1 MTFTAGHT
9 TPHLVNLAVHVAL
22 GSAAL
27 LLGIAAIVTPKGG
40 PTHRR
45 AGRWFL
51 YSISVVL
58 ATALIGLLVFD
69 FRAFLFVVT
78 LLSFYDAFSGFR
90 ALQLHGDRPKLA
102 DRVMSVLAFISPLI
116 FLMLMRRLHLPW
128 APVLTY
134 SILGGLL
141 AMGSYD
147 LARNFLPKRWLQR
160 TWMQEHLVKMLSA
173 YVAISSAFA
182 GTVFPNF
189 MPWSAVAP
197 TSIGYILIIF
207 FLVRGPAKW
216 NRSAAAK
223 PPLMSGE
230 RTLPASP
237 AP

>member
-1 MTFTAGHT
+1 MRRSC
-9 TPHLVNLAVHVAL
+9 L
-22 GSAAL
+22 GLRRLSP
-27 LLGIAAIVTPKGG
+27 PKGG

-45 AGRWFL
+45 VGRWFL

-90 ALQLHGDRPKLA
+90 ALQLHGARPRFA
-102 DRVMSVLAFISPLI
+102 GRFMSVLAFISPPI
-116 FLMLMRRLHLPW
+116 FFVLMRRLHLPW
-128 APVLTY
+128 APILTY

-141 AMGSYD
+141 LMGSYD
-147 LARNFLPKRWLQR
+147 LARNFLPMSWLQR

-197 TSIGYILIIF
+197 TSIGYLLMIF

-216 NRSAAAK
+216 NRSSARESPFA
-223 PPLMSGE
+223 SGE
-230 RTLPASP
+230 RTLPALP